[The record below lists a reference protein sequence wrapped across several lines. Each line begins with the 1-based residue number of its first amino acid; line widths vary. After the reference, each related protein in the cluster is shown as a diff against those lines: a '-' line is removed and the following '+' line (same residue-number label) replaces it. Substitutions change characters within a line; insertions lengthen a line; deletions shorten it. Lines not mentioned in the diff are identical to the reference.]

1 MIKKKKRDYRQGIIE
16 DLHLKKG
23 DQKLF
28 WKLLDKL
35 QSKNKDIFQ
44 RHIPAKKWNDHF
56 KKILVNEERIPI
68 FPPNSHENGE
78 LDHPITM
85 DELDKA
91 SYVLKLNKASG
102 HDSISNEMILGFLE
116 VKPDLLVTLFN
127 VVFSN
132 NQKIDQ
138 WSLALISPIF
148 KSGSKMDPG
157 NYRGI
162 SVLSCLGKL
171 FTSILNQRLL
181 QYVIE
186 KNILKKEQLGFIAG
200 NRTSDAHI
208 TLNTLIQL
216 YCHKNGKRIH
226 SCFVDF
232 RKAFD
237 SIPRDILFTKLVK
250 IGVSGTFFNNVKTLY
265 ENDICQVK
273 VGNNLT
279 KTFLAN
285 QGVKQGCILSPLL
298 FNIFL
303 ADLPEYLSGV
313 ACNPVKLYE
322 SNHVSCIMWA
332 DDIVL
337 LSESEEGLQ
346 SMLDSLSLYTKKNG
360 MQINEKKTKAMIFNK
375 SGKYIRRSFN
385 FDNERIFTTNSYK
398 YLGFIVTPS
407 GEITTG
413 LNDLKDRVLKAYY
426 K

>member
-1 MIKKKKRDYRQGIIE
+1 M
-16 DLHLKKG
+16 
-23 DQKLF
+23 
-28 WKLLDKL
+28 
-35 QSKNKDIFQ
+35 
-44 RHIPAKKWNDHF
+44 
-56 KKILVNEERIPI
+56 
-68 FPPNSHENGE
+68 
-78 LDHPITM
+78 
-85 DELDKA
+85 
-91 SYVLKLNKASG
+91 
-102 HDSISNEMILGFLE
+102 
-116 VKPDLLVTLFN
+116 
-127 VVFSN
+127 
-132 NQKIDQ
+132 
-138 WSLALISPIF
+138 
-148 KSGSKMDPG
+148 
-157 NYRGI
+157 
-162 SVLSCLGKL
+162 
-171 FTSILNQRLL
+171 
-181 QYVIE
+181 
-186 KNILKKEQLGFIAG
+186 
-200 NRTSDAHI
+200 
-208 TLNTLIQL
+208 
-216 YCHKNGKRIH
+216 
-226 SCFVDF
+226 
-232 RKAFD
+232 
-237 SIPRDILFTKLVK
+237 
-250 IGVSGTFFNNVKTLY
+250 SGTFFNNLKTLY

-313 ACNPVKLYE
+313 ACNPVKLHE

-413 LNDLKDRVLKAYY
+413 LNDLKDRALKAYY
-426 K
+426 KLKKTMGFYFRLHPKVTLHLFDILIKPILLYNSDFWGCLKVPNNNPIENTHMRFCKDLLGVQRQTSNFGVLLELGRVPIMIYGKKNAIKNWTRIHIEGKANQIVLWTHLNSIDNQLKWSESVSECLNRMGIGGAHK